1 MRPINK
7 FFAVFL
13 LIIISSSCK
22 DLFPD
27 KAPKYLKAVLENT
40 SVSDIKTTS
49 VLVSS
54 KITTKGSATTEDF
67 GFCYSDK
74 EQPTLA
80 DKKIS
85 LGASAT
91 DSQEIISIINELT
104 PNTKYFI
111 RSYLKDATQAN
122 YGPVAQFTTANL
134 QAPKVNIADATDIK
148 FNTFNIIGQ
157 ITDLGTSEVTEYGH
171 ALSETNKEPTTAD
184 VITKMGTANAAP
196 KEFKSVFTSLKAN
209 TTYYVRSYATNTT
222 GTGYS
227 EVKTVKTGALEL
239 AKVQT
244 ITISEISY
252 NSVNVS
258 GKITDQGTNPI
269 SDFGHVISKSNQNPT
284 TTDTKTSL
292 GIPSAIPKD
301 YLSSFSG
308 LELNTTYYTRSYA
321 ISEAGIAYGEVKIFK
336 TLDKT
341 PPILTTKDI
350 SNISHNSAS
359 ISGNISTQGSHP
371 VTDYGHVISKTNQNP
386 TTIDSKTSLGATT
399 VPKDFVSTFNGL
411 EPNSTYYCR
420 AYAISEGGIGYGEVK
435 AFKTLNLLPPTVSTI
450 SAIGGS
456 TTTGSADGKINSLG
470 TSTSII
476 DYGFCYSSTNQ
487 TPTIADTKKSL
498 GSTSDGNLT
507 FKSGISN
514 LAPNTTYYL
523 RAYATSSSGTGYG
536 EVKSFKTA
544 EVIILPP
551 TLNAVTQP
559 AKNYCSYYLAD
570 WASRTIDFTKPF
582 EGYCNVSG
590 YGNQDPYG
598 MPPSIIASF
607 SYVPSNDEIQSIGI
621 CVKRPNDG
629 FVLPGV
635 VDVPTI
641 ENDKIDNNSKGIIWQ
656 NNQFTGIFNHVTFTT
671 NDATCTGKRFYSNYF
686 IKPYKNSITPN
697 NLYLSYI
704 YRPYIIGKSGN
715 VYYGQA
721 KTYTIL
727 TESSPYCGTP
737 LVK

>member
-1 MRPINK
+1 MRPISI
-7 FFAVFL
+7 FFTVLL
-13 LIIISSSCK
+13 LILISSSCK

-40 SVSDIKTTS
+40 TVSDIKTTS

-54 KITTKGSATTEDF
+54 KITTKGSATTEDY

-80 DKKIS
+80 DKKMS
-85 LGASAT
+85 LGASST
-91 DSQEIISIINELT
+91 DNQEITSTIKELT

-134 QAPKVNIADATDIK
+134 QAPKVNIAEATDIK

-196 KEFKSVFTSLKAN
+196 KEFNSVFTSLKAN

-227 EVKTVKTGALEL
+227 EVKTIKTGALEL

-244 ITISEISY
+244 LAVADITF
-252 NSVNVS
+252 NSANVS
-258 GKITDQGTNPI
+258 GKIAEQGTNPI
-269 SDFGHVISKSNQNPT
+269 TDFGHVISKTNQNPT
-284 TTDTKTSL
+284 TADTKTSL
-292 GIPSAIPKD
+292 GVPSAIPKD
-301 YLSSFSG
+301 FVSSFTS
-308 LELNTTYYTRSYA
+308 LELNTTYYTRSYT
-321 ISEAGIAYGEVKIFK
+321 ISEAGVAYGEVKSFK

-341 PPILTTKDI
+341 PPILTTKDF
-350 SNISHNSAS
+350 SNISHNSAN
-359 ISGNISTQGSHP
+359 IGGNISAQGSHP

-386 TTIDSKTSLGATT
+386 STTDSKTSLGATT

-411 EPNSTYYCR
+411 EPNTTYYCR
-420 AYAISEGGIGYGEVK
+420 AYGISEGGPGYGEVK
-435 AFKTLNLLPPTVSTI
+435 SFKTLNLLPPSVTTNLAI
-450 SAIGGS
+450 SGS
-456 TTTGSADGKINSLG
+456 TTTASADGKITSLG
-470 TSTSII
+470 TSTSIS

-498 GSTSDGNLT
+498 GSTSDANLS

-514 LAPNTTYYL
+514 LVANTTYYL
-523 RAYATSSSGTGYG
+523 RAYATSTAGTGYG

-544 EVIILPP
+544 EVILLAP
-551 TLNAVTQP
+551 TINAVNQP
-559 AKNYCSYYLAD
+559 AQNYCTYYLSD
-570 WASRTIDFTKPF
+570 WANRTIDFTKPF
-582 EGYCNVSG
+582 DGYCNVSG
-590 YGNQDPYG
+590 YGNQDSYG
-598 MPPSIIASF
+598 MPPSVVVSF

-621 CVKRPNDG
+621 CVKKPNDG
-629 FVLPGV
+629 FALPGV
-635 VDVPTI
+635 VDVPTVD
-641 ENDKIDNNSKGIIWQ
+641 NDKIDNNSKGTTWQ
-656 NNQFTGIFNHVTFTT
+656 NNQFTGIFNYVTFSTS
-671 NDATCTGKRFYSNYF
+671 DASCSGKRFYSYYF
-686 IKPYKNSITPN
+686 IKPYTNSVFPGK
-697 NLYLSYI
+697 LYLTYI
-704 YRPYIIGKSGN
+704 YRPYIIGKSGK
-715 VYYGQA
+715 VYYGAA
-721 KTYTIL
+721 KSYTIL
-727 TESSPYCGTP
+727 TENSPYCGTP